1 MAKKEIKTDL
11 WVNELLKEA
20 RINLTPQGC
29 DIIEID
35 NALKTA
41 SKNGTGN
48 EGYPEYCGVVKDY
61 VIVIEDKAD
70 LSNHIKLDEDG
81 NISEV
86 QKDIKDYA
94 VNGALYYGKHIIKNT
109 TYKKA
114 IIIGVSGNEKRHKIT
129 PIYVDETEY
138 YRELSD
144 VESFISFNEWNID
157 EYYIKEVLKESTDEE
172 KETAEILKD
181 AAELHEHL
189 RNYGNI
195 KDEEKPLIV
204 SGILLALRE
213 GEFKNFNIDDLTGDT
228 VKTDGA
234 KIMDAIEA
242 NLSRSNVSPEVKKDK
257 IKNQFNIIKESP
269 KLNEVNS
276 KLGETPLK
284 FFTKFL
290 NERLYKSFR
299 YTNSSEDYLGRFY
312 GEFMSYSGGSGQ
324 TLGII
329 LTPKHITELFCEL
342 VDLKAD
348 DVVFDP
354 CCGTGGFLVAAM
366 HKMLNE
372 TEDENQKRSIR
383 QRQLH
388 GIEQRVDMFT
398 IATTNMILRGDG
410 KSNLINDDFL
420 ALSAGK
426 LQLKQATVGLMNPP
440 YSQGNT
446 NNPELY
452 EISFTE
458 HLLDSLV
465 VGGRCAVIVPQ
476 SCFTG
481 KTKEEQTIKEN
492 ILKHHTLEGVITLSK
507 DTFYRVGTMPCIAI
521 FTAGEPH
528 PTDKICKFIN
538 FEDDGYEVSK
548 HIGLLET
555 EAAKDKKQHLLDVWF
570 DRIEEETNYCVKTT
584 ITDHDEWLHSYYYFN
599 EEIPTS
605 LEFEE
610 SVNDALTFEF
620 KMIMENKEYLYDF
633 KDEISNIEKVEKLE
647 EKNWKTF
654 KIKEI
659 FETFKGSNGLQ
670 THTGA
675 YVPKKKLK
683 EGNMPRITVRDTNN
697 GVDGFYNSND
707 KNYRVFENFIS
718 VSFLGSVFYHQYKAS
733 LDMKVHALIL
743 KDHDM
748 NKYIAEFLKVMIK
761 MNTQHSSY
769 GNQLSST
776 DLPNMRILLP
786 IDEDEK
792 PDWEYMERF
801 SKTIIDDK
809 MKKYTGYFNKV

>member
-1 MAKKEIKTDL
+1 MAKKEINTDL

-20 RINLTPQGC
+20 KISLTAQGC
-29 DIIEID
+29 DIIEI
-35 NALKTA
+35 NNSLKTA

-48 EGYPEYCGVVKDY
+48 IGYPEYCGVVKDY
-61 VIVIEDKAD
+61 IIVIEDKAD
-70 LSNHIKLDEDG
+70 ISYHEKRNNDG
-81 NISEV
+81 NISLE

-94 VNGALYYGKHIIKNT
+94 INGAIYYAKHIINNT

-114 IIIGVSGNEKRHKIT
+114 IAIGVSGNEKRHRIS
-129 PIYVDETEY
+129 PVYVDETEY
-138 YRELSD
+138 YRELDD
-144 VESFISFNEWNID
+144 VESFISFNEWNIN
-157 EYYIKEVLKESTDEE
+157 EYYIKEVLKESTDKE
-172 KETAEILKD
+172 KETSEILKD
-181 AAELHEHL
+181 ASDLHEHL

-213 GEFKNFNIDDLTGDT
+213 GEFKNFNIDDLTGDM

-242 NLSRSNVSPEVKKDK
+242 NLSRSNVTPEVKKDK

-269 KLNEVNS
+269 KLNEINP

-284 FFTKFL
+284 YFTKFL

-329 LTPKHITELFCEL
+329 LTPKHITELFCDL
-342 VDLKAD
+342 VNLQPNDIVL
-348 DVVFDP
+348 DP

-366 HKMLNE
+366 HKMLTE
-372 TEDENQKRSIR
+372 TENENQKRSIR

-420 ALSAGK
+420 GLNPSK
-426 LQLKQATVGLMNPP
+426 LQLKQSTVGLMNPP
-440 YSQGNT
+440 YSQGSSE
-446 NNPELY
+446 NPDLY

-465 VGGRCAVIVPQ
+465 CGGRCAVIVPQ

-492 ILKHHTLEGVITLSK
+492 ILKHHILEGVITLSK

-528 PTDKICKFIN
+528 PKDKICKFIN
-538 FEDDGYEVSK
+538 FEDDGYEVQK
-548 HIGLLET
+548 HVGLVET

-570 DRIEEETNYCVKTT
+570 DRIEEDTNYCVKTK
-584 ITDHDEWLHSYYYFN
+584 IEKNEEWLHSFYYFN
-599 EEIPTS
+599 EDIPNID
-605 LEFEE
+605 EFETSINE
-610 SVNDALTFEF
+610 SLTFEF
-620 KMIMENKEYLYDF
+620 KMIMEGKEYLYENTDRL
-633 KDEISNIEKVEKLE
+633 KIKNNLE
-647 EKNWKTF
+647 ELTEKEWKPF
-654 KIKEI
+654 KIEEI
-659 FETFKGSNGLQ
+659 FQTYKGSNGIQ
-670 THTGA
+670 TPTGA
-675 YVPKKKLK
+675 YVPKKNLVNGKT
-683 EGNMPRITVRDTNN
+683 PRITVRDTNN
-697 GVDGFYNSND
+697 GVDGFYDSID
-707 KNYRVFENFIS
+707 KNYRKFKNFIS
-718 VSFLGSVFYHQYKAS
+718 VSFLGSVFYHPYEAS

-743 KDHDM
+743 KDYKM

-776 DLPNMRILLP
+776 DLPNLRILLP
-786 IDEDEK
+786 IDNDKK
-792 PDWEYMERF
+792 PDWSYMEQVTANVMN
-801 SKTIIDDK
+801 KK
-809 MKKYTGYFNKV
+809 MKKYIGYCE